1 MSDDQPDLDVA
12 EDYRQAL
19 EDLSS
24 TNRADISTL
33 TTIARENTEH
43 AQVITDVLQK
53 HILRTAPHKK
63 LPALYV
69 LDSIVKNVGTP
80 YTLFFGAQLYQTFM
94 EAYAAVDNQVRRKM
108 EETLQ
113 TWKQPV
119 PQSLDDR
126 PVFPPEVTRPI
137 EESLLKARTSALAIQ
152 AQGRQG
158 FPLGRGRGHA
168 PVRATPTP
176 PGMRPGSAQHGL
188 PGPPLQRQQQ
198 MNGLNGLNGSRP
210 PSAPVVPHTSSLYPP
225 THSYGTPSP
234 FPPPAG
240 PPVSHYSAAVDIASL
255 NRDIEELI
263 SVSKVEVSENPNDQG
278 VQQRLKGLLDL
289 QTLLQTQNV
298 PPDQLVLVKN
308 QVADLAVKLRPYL
321 AQKPAH
327 GGPVAAAAAAA
338 PHVPYKT
345 PLAVSSAASVVPP
358 SSTGPAPQQGS
369 LTLDALLGKGALA
382 SLLSRQ
388 SVTPQVPTPPPA
400 AATQQPA
407 AAVGAIP
414 IRPPQPHPQPSAA
427 PTPDPMALLAGLRK
441 AGLLSGVPTSTPPAA
456 TPLVGAAAPPPPF
469 PGTAGPPPGMLPPN
483 LAQLLAPLN
492 AGAIAISLPGRL
504 MNSIQLD
511 AASLKQEFRPHLI
524 PALFEALGPQCTQ
537 CGRRFR
543 KDEAGRKKKTAHMD
557 WHFQVHQRLAEAER
571 RGQHRSWYVDVADWL
586 KSREVVDAEH
596 KDEALGEDGRDS
608 SAAQKKE
615 AEPRYVV
622 VPDAS
627 AGVNSVCPICQEK
640 FENKWLDTAQEWVWL
655 DTMLVGNRAYHV
667 SCHAE
672 ATRPR
677 DGTPARSTPEPAL
690 GKRKAEVEQ
699 DELKN
704 LRKVKMDAA

>member
-12 EDYRQAL
+12 DDYRQAL

-152 AQGRQG
+152 AQGRQAAL
-158 FPLGRGRGHA
+158 LGRGRGHG
-168 PVRATPTP
+168 PPRATPTP

-188 PGPPLQRQQQ
+188 PGPPLQRLQ
-198 MNGLNGLNGSRP
+198 MNGTRP
-210 PSAPVVPHTSSLYPP
+210 PSVPVIPHLFPP
-225 THSYGTPSP
+225 THPYGTPPAGVVGPSP
-234 FPPPAG
+234 HQQASSQFPPPAG
-240 PPVSHYSAAVDIASL
+240 PPGSRYSAAIDIVSL
-255 NRDIEELI
+255 IRDIEELI
-263 SVSKVEVSENPNDQG
+263 SLSRVEVGQNPNDQG
-278 VQQRLKGLLDL
+278 VHQRLKGLLDL
-289 QTLLQTQNV
+289 QTLLQTHNV

-308 QVADLAVKLRPYL
+308 QVADLAVKLRPYSADKL
-321 AQKPAH
+321 PGHA
-327 GGPVAAAAAAA
+327 GAAAAAA
-338 PHVPYKT
+338 PHVPYQA
-345 PLAVSSAASVVPP
+345 PPAVSSAASVVPP
-358 SSTGPAPQQGS
+358 QHGS
-369 LTLDALLGKGALA
+369 VTLDSLFGKGALA
-382 SLLSRQ
+382 SLVTRQ
-388 SVTPQVPTPPPA
+388 SVTPQVPTPPPP
-400 AATQQPA
+400 ATQQPPPA
-407 AAVGAIP
+407 AAGAIP
-414 IRPPQPHPQPSAA
+414 IRSPQPQPQASAA
-427 PTPDPMALLAGLRK
+427 GPTPDPMALLAGLRK
-441 AGLLSGVPTSTPPAA
+441 AGLLPGGSATPTPPAV
-456 TPLVGAAAPPPPF
+456 TPVVGAAAPPPPL
-469 PGTAGPPPGMLPPN
+469 PGIGAPPPGLLPPG

-492 AGAIAISLPGRL
+492 AAASAISLPARL
-504 MNSIQLD
+504 MDSIQLD
-511 AASLKQEFRPHLI
+511 AASLKQEYRPHLV
-524 PALFEALGPQCTQ
+524 PTLFEALGPQCTQ
-537 CGRRFR
+537 CGRRFT

-571 RGQHRSWYVDVADWL
+571 RGQHRSWYVDMADWL

-596 KDEALGEDGRDS
+596 KDEASGEDGRDS
-608 SAAQKKE
+608 GTTHKKKE
-615 AEPRYVV
+615 AEVKYVV

-655 DTMLVGNRAYHV
+655 DTMLVGNRAYHT

-677 DGTPARSTPEPAL
+677 DGTPARSTPEPVL
-690 GKRKAEVEQ
+690 GKRKAE